1 MAVRRLHPEQPESF
15 AFTAANLDWA
25 NKVISRYPEG
35 RQASAVIP
43 LLWRAQ
49 EQHDGWL
56 PEPAIRYVAEMLGMP
71 DIRVLE
77 VATFYTMFQLAP
89 VGRKAHIQVCGTTP
103 CQLRGAEDL
112 VRVCKSKIAAHA
124 HELSADG
131 DFSWEEVECLG
142 ACVNAPMVQIFK
154 DTYEDLTP
162 ESLEALIDDIA
173 AGREV
178 TPGPQNG
185 RRFGAPEGGA
195 TTLTGL
201 SDTTK
206 GADPVPHVVAG
217 AEAASHAFAGAAI
230 NGGGSDFDG
239 VPGVSATKAA
249 PKKAAASKPAPKA
262 GAEEAAKP
270 KPAATAPA
278 EPAAKAEAASAPAA
292 KKPASKAGDTAQTSL
307 DLASGEEKEPELLK
321 GARGGKAD
329 DLKRI
334 KGVGPKIEGILNELG
349 IYHFD
354 QIAGWTDENK
364 AWVDTRLKFKGRID
378 REDWI
383 AQAKVLATGGET
395 DFSKRVDGGDV
406 PSSKA

>member
-162 ESLEALIDDIA
+162 ESLEKLIDDIA

-201 SDTTK
+201 SDKTK
-206 GADPVPHVVAG
+206 GGDPLPHLVKG
-217 AEAASHAFAGAAI
+217 AEAASHAFAGASI

-239 VPGVSATKAA
+239 VPGVSSTKAA

-262 GAEEAAKP
+262 GAGEAAKA

-278 EPAAKAEAASAPAA
+278 EPAAKAEAGSAPAA
-292 KKPASKAGDTAQTSL
+292 KKPASKAGDAAQTSL

-383 AQAKVLATGGET
+383 AQAKVLAAGGET